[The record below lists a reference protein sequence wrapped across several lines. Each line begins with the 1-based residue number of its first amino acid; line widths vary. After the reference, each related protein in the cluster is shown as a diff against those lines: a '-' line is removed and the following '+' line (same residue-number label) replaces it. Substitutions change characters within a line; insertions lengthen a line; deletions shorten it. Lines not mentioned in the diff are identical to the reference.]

1 MNARPTPGARPA
13 TAIAIASAVDPDE
26 DDGDTAPVVSAH
38 LHGLVACERCGL
50 VSQVRLPPAMV
61 PAARDAVRDL
71 PHIPADEAALCPRC
85 DAPLHLGKA
94 ASLQRTWA
102 YLFASVV
109 MYVPANAMPI
119 METSTVIGDS
129 SHTIIGGIGELWV
142 GGTWELAVIVFIAS
156 IAVPILK
163 IGSLAYLAWT
173 AGHASLRRKRER
185 SRLYRIVE
193 NVGHWSMLDVFVV
206 VLLAAM
212 IRFGSIASVQPQPG
226 LLAFGAVVILT
237 MLASSSFDPRLIWSP
252 SDAIH
257 DVPGEAPGPT
267 DASSDSPPA
276 DPLLASA
283 RPPPPP

>member
-1 MNARPTPGARPA
+1 MNIGRSPAPSRPVEAA
-13 TAIAIASAVDPDE
+13 LDDD
-26 DDGDTAPVVSAH
+26 DDGESAPVVSAH

-50 VSQVRLPPAMV
+50 VSQVRLPPRAV
-61 PAARDAVRDL
+61 PAAQAAAREL
-71 PHIPADEAALCPRC
+71 PHIPDAEAALCPRC
-85 DAPLHLGKA
+85 DAALHLGKA

-129 SHTIIGGIGELWV
+129 SHTIIGGIGELWA
-142 GGTWELAVIVFIAS
+142 GGTWELAIIVFIAS

-173 AGHASLRRKRER
+173 AGHASTRRKRER

-252 SDAIH
+252 SDAH
-257 DVPGEAPGPT
+257 ALPASTADPSA
-267 DASSDSPPA
+267 DASTNDTTAPSP
-276 DPLLASA
+276 SQ
-283 RPPPPP
+283 PPSS

>member
-1 MNARPTPGARPA
+1 MNATPGSTLPA
-13 TAIAIASAVDPDE
+13 SVVHDPDEDE
-26 DDGDTAPVVSAH
+26 DDGDSAPVVSAH

-50 VSQVRLPPAMV
+50 VSQVRIPQEDV
-61 PAARDAVRDL
+61 AAVTAAVRDL
-71 PHIPADEAALCPRC
+71 PHIPSAAAALCPRC

-102 YLFASVV
+102 YLFASIV

-129 SHTIIGGIGELWV
+129 SHTIIGGIGELWA
-142 GGTWELAVIVFIAS
+142 GGTWELAIIVFIAS

-257 DVPGEAPGPT
+257 PEPGDAAADAAGADSAAP
-267 DASSDSPPA
+267 
-276 DPLLASA
+276 SA
-283 RPPPPP
+283 RPPTSP

>member
-1 MNARPTPGARPA
+1 MSVRIPS
-13 TAIAIASAVDPDE
+13 SAVEHAVPHDN
-26 DDGDTAPVVSAH
+26 DDDDDDVPEAPVESAH
-38 LHGLVACERCGL
+38 LRGLVACDRCGL
-50 VSQVRLPPAMV
+50 VSQLELPRPAGPV
-61 PAARDAVRDL
+61 AIEAAREL
-71 PHIPADEAALCPRC
+71 PHIPAALAALCPRC

-102 YLFASVV
+102 YLFASIV

-129 SHTIIGGIGELWV
+129 SHTIIGGIGELWA

-173 AGHASLRRKRER
+173 AGRASIRRKRQR

-252 SDAIH
+252 SDAAH
-257 DVPGEAPGPT
+257 LVAD
-267 DASSDSPPA
+267 DASTDGPAVVPADAPVVGAPPA
-276 DPLLASA
+276 SSTPS
-283 RPPPPP
+283 PSP